1 MDVSATPTLSRDSW
15 AHIWHILSFTDICRC
30 LFEAMDEARTAFGT
44 DQDIIFIYEQ
54 KPEKA
59 EKRHQQRVEQ
69 QSKQPEQL
77 QCSEQ

>member
-1 MDVSATPTLSRDSW
+1 
-15 AHIWHILSFTDICRC
+15 
-30 LFEAMDEARTAFGT
+30 MDEARTAFGT

-59 EKRHQQRVEQ
+59 EKPQQQLQQRVEQ
-69 QSKQPEQL
+69 PKQPEQL

>member
-1 MDVSATPTLSRDSW
+1 
-15 AHIWHILSFTDICRC
+15 
-30 LFEAMDEARTAFGT
+30 MDEARTAFGT

-54 KPEKA
+54 KPEK
-59 EKRHQQRVEQ
+59 RHQQRVEQ

>member
-1 MDVSATPTLSRDSW
+1 
-15 AHIWHILSFTDICRC
+15 
-30 LFEAMDEARTAFGT
+30 MDEARTAFGT